1 MISSSLE
8 VYTLLALQSVKEEGE
23 DMNDVQWEIL
33 IENQRRNL
41 ENPEIEECLKHA
53 KEEDVISGDLR

>member
-1 MISSSLE
+1 M
-8 VYTLLALQSVKEEGE
+8 KEEGD

-41 ENPEIEECLKHA
+41 ENPEIEECLKHV
-53 KEEDVISGDLR
+53 KKKDGITEDLR

>member
-1 MISSSLE
+1 
-8 VYTLLALQSVKEEGE
+8 
-23 DMNDVQWEIL
+23 MNDVQWEIL

-53 KEEDVISGDLR
+53 KEDDVISEDLRQYPQYAY

>member
-1 MISSSLE
+1 
-8 VYTLLALQSVKEEGE
+8 
-23 DMNDVQWEIL
+23 MNDVQWEIL

-53 KEEDVISGDLR
+53 KEDGISKILDSIHSMHTNYHENNSWL